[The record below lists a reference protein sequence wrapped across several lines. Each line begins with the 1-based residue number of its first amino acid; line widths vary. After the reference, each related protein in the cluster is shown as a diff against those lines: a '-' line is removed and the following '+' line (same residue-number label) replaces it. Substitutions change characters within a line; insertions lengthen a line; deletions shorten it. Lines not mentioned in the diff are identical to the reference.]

1 MPRGEDDGLGCF
13 CKNGQRLPEISDIR
27 ATSGCTTFRIVY
39 LYVVQVPMYLLH
51 MHVHVGQ
58 QIPSQAQDLGVD
70 VSGA

>member
-1 MPRGEDDGLGCF
+1 MQVPQSLHA
-13 CKNGQRLPEISDIR
+13 I
-27 ATSGCTTFRIVY
+27 RIVY

-58 QIPSQAQDLGVD
+58 QIPSQAQDSGVD